1 MIVENTKAQIKHGS
15 PNIANAVLGAVLL
28 TNLNKMTN
36 EQIRE
41 HLLKAGVKNLK
52 EFGYP
57 EVTTETILTDEVY
70 KEFFKSMLEENL
82 GNGKQVDEVINHL
95 LSEVA

>member
-1 MIVENTKAQIKHGS
+1 MQKVENIHETPHYAKPMLGT
-15 PNIANAVLGAVLL
+15 VLF
-28 TNLNKMTN
+28 TNSNKMTN

-52 EFGYP
+52 EFGYT

-70 KEFFKSMLEENL
+70 KIFFKSMLEDNL
-82 GNGKQVDEVINHL
+82 GNGKQVDEVINQL

>member
-1 MIVENTKAQIKHGS
+1 
-15 PNIANAVLGAVLL
+15 
-28 TNLNKMTN
+28 MTN

-41 HLLKAGVKNLK
+41 HLLNAGVNNLI

-70 KEFFKSMLEENL
+70 RMFFKSMLEDNL
-82 GNGKQVDEVINHL
+82 GNEKQVDVIINQI
-95 LSEVA
+95 LSEIDS

>member
-1 MIVENTKAQIKHGS
+1 
-15 PNIANAVLGAVLL
+15 
-28 TNLNKMTN
+28 MTN

-57 EVTTETILTDEVY
+57 EITTETILTDEVY
-70 KEFFKSMLEENL
+70 NDFFKSMMEDNK
-82 GNGKQVDEVINHL
+82 GNDKQLDEVID
-95 LSEVA
+95 

>member
-1 MIVENTKAQIKHGS
+1 VAG
-15 PNIANAVLGAVLL
+15 LF
-28 TNLNKMTN
+28 TNKIKMTN

-70 KEFFKSMLEENL
+70 KEFFKSMLEDNK
-82 GNGKQVDEVINHL
+82 GNGKQVDEVIDQL
-95 LSEVA
+95 LSEVG

>member
-1 MIVENTKAQIKHGS
+1 
-15 PNIANAVLGAVLL
+15 
-28 TNLNKMTN
+28 MTN

-57 EVTTETILTDEVY
+57 EVKTETILTDEVY
-70 KEFFKSMLEENL
+70 KEFFKSMLKESL
-82 GNGKQVDEVINHL
+82 GNGKQVDEVINQL

>member
-1 MIVENTKAQIKHGS
+1 
-15 PNIANAVLGAVLL
+15 
-28 TNLNKMTN
+28 MTN

-41 HLLKAGVKNLK
+41 HLLKAGVNNLK

-70 KEFFKSMLEENL
+70 KEFFKSMLEENK
-82 GNGKQVDEVINHL
+82 GNGKQVDEVIEQL
-95 LSEVA
+95 VSDVA

>member
-1 MIVENTKAQIKHGS
+1 
-15 PNIANAVLGAVLL
+15 
-28 TNLNKMTN
+28 MTN

-57 EVTTETILTDEVY
+57 EVTTETILTDIIYGV
-70 KEFFKSMLEENL
+70 FFKSMLEDSK
-82 GNGKQVDEVINHL
+82 GNNERVDEVIDQL
-95 LSEVA
+95 LSEIP

>member
-1 MIVENTKAQIKHGS
+1 
-15 PNIANAVLGAVLL
+15 
-28 TNLNKMTN
+28 MTN

-70 KEFFKSMLEENL
+70 KEFFKSMLEDNK
-82 GNGKQVDEVINHL
+82 GNGKQVDEVIDQL
-95 LSEVA
+95 LSEVT

>member
-1 MIVENTKAQIKHGS
+1 
-15 PNIANAVLGAVLL
+15 
-28 TNLNKMTN
+28 MTN

-41 HLLKAGVKNLK
+41 HLIKAGVKNLK

-82 GNGKQVDEVINHL
+82 GNGKQVDEVINQL
-95 LSEVA
+95 LSNVG

>member
-1 MIVENTKAQIKHGS
+1 
-15 PNIANAVLGAVLL
+15 
-28 TNLNKMTN
+28 MTN

-57 EVTTETILTDEVY
+57 EITTETILTDEVY
-70 KEFFKSMLEENL
+70 KDFFKSMLEDNK
-82 GNGKQVDEVINHL
+82 GNGKQLDEVIDQL
-95 LSEVA
+95 LLDVA

>member
-1 MIVENTKAQIKHGS
+1 
-15 PNIANAVLGAVLL
+15 
-28 TNLNKMTN
+28 MTN
-36 EQIRE
+36 KQIRE

-52 EFGYP
+52 DFGYS

-82 GNGKQVDEVINHL
+82 GNGKQIDEVINQFL
-95 LSEVA
+95 LEVA

>member
-1 MIVENTKAQIKHGS
+1 
-15 PNIANAVLGAVLL
+15 
-28 TNLNKMTN
+28 MTN

-70 KEFFKSMLEENL
+70 KEFFKSMLVENL
-82 GNGKQVDEVINHL
+82 GNGKQVDEVINQL
-95 LSEVA
+95 LSDVTVLPLTNR

>member
-1 MIVENTKAQIKHGS
+1 
-15 PNIANAVLGAVLL
+15 
-28 TNLNKMTN
+28 MTN

-70 KEFFKSMLEENL
+70 KEFFKSMLKENK
-82 GNGKQVDEVINHL
+82 GNGKQVDEVIEQL

>member
-1 MIVENTKAQIKHGS
+1 MLVAGLFINKI
-15 PNIANAVLGAVLL
+15 
-28 TNLNKMTN
+28 KMTN

-52 EFGYP
+52 EFGYS

-82 GNGKQVDEVINHL
+82 GNGKQVDEVINQL
-95 LSEVA
+95 LSDVG

>member
-1 MIVENTKAQIKHGS
+1 
-15 PNIANAVLGAVLL
+15 
-28 TNLNKMTN
+28 MTN
-36 EQIRE
+36 EHIRE

-57 EVTTETILTDEVY
+57 KVTTKTILTDEVY
-70 KEFFKSMLEENL
+70 KMFFKSMLEDNL
-82 GNGKQVDEVINHL
+82 GNGKQVDEVINQL